1 MQSSKK
7 LGRLVSRHSTSPAY
21 LQRAAIVCLVS
32 FVFFLA
38 TLVVFYIRQQIGYF
52 LLSTGFLAV
61 YVFTLIGWLMQKRN
75 VVSVHENGLKYK
87 KFQAAWDEVKSIN
100 ANAEGLLLTKDKQD
114 KTLIPRTINGYDT
127 IVRAAKQGVEKGR

>member
-1 MQSSKK
+1 MQSSTK
-7 LGRLVSRHSTSPAY
+7 LGRLVSRHFTSPAY
-21 LQRAAIVCLVS
+21 LQRAAIVCIVS

-38 TLVVFYIRQQIGYF
+38 TLVVFYLRQQIGYF
-52 LLSTGFLAV
+52 LLSTGFLVV

-75 VVSVHENGLKYK
+75 VVAVHENGLKYK
-87 KFQAAWDEVKSIN
+87 KFQAAWDEVKSIK